1 MPLFESVRACD
12 LYDIRLV
19 CLKGTTLYHSDC
31 FLEIKQ
37 MRNMEGKRWDR
48 KSEIASFRKKKNIR
62 VTHPVILKD
71 TLKLKTKFFSG

>member
-1 MPLFESVRACD
+1 MPLFERVRACD

-48 KSEIASFRKKKNIR
+48 KSEIASFRKKKYSSNTSSYFERYSEI
-62 VTHPVILKD
+62 KD
-71 TLKLKTKFFSG
+71 

>member
-37 MRNMEGKRWDR
+37 MRNMERKRWDR
-48 KSEIASFRKKKNIR
+48 KSEIASFRKKKKYSSNTSSYFERYSEI
-62 VTHPVILKD
+62 KD
-71 TLKLKTKFFSG
+71 